1 MPQDLRE
8 EDGFMLLELIVAVF
22 VLSVALLA
30 LMAGYDSAFLSLHK
44 AAQKSSAATLAQNQ
58 LELYSALSYSAIG
71 LDTTTLSSVKAN
83 DSIYRSDEAALDNAA
98 SATDH
103 TISGCGASTQCL
115 PVQTLT
121 GSDHKAYRV
130 ETFVRDVSG
139 IAFSGRSERVVT
151 VLVRDP
157 GTTGMPEVTR
167 MSAAYDAGPS

>member
-1 MPQDLRE
+1 
-8 EDGFMLLELIVAVF
+8 MLLELIVAVV

-71 LDTTTLSSVKAN
+71 LDTTTLSSVKAS
-83 DSIYRSDEAALDNAA
+83 DSTYTSDEAALDNAA

-103 TISGCGASTQCL
+103 TISGCGTSTQCL

-139 IAFSGRSERVVT
+139 VAFSGRSERVVT

-157 GTTGMPEVTR
+157 SATGTPEVTR
-167 MSAAYDAGPS
+167 MSAAYDAGP